1 MQIENI
7 TKVMQ
12 NMIDLCKPNLL
23 KWIYKAIGNERKS
36 KFANKM

>member
-12 NMIDLCKPNLL
+12 NIIDLCKPNLL
-23 KWIYKAIGNERKS
+23 KWILKVIGNERKFE
-36 KFANKM
+36 FANEM